1 MCAGV
6 RTLVFT
12 CRDMCKCVLVCES
25 VGTRGLAA
33 VSGKR
38 CELEESQCS
47 LSSPS
52 SRFPRGVETLVGTML
67 GLWGPRGTPV
77 GKSWGFLLGQGGF
90 SKFRRPAGTVPARK
104 LMSRRSSLE
113 QAKADS
119 TRMLIWT
126 LLSLDPGPKLTS
138 LCLLLPL
145 PTVVAL
151 QQEIRVL
158 RSVGQSSSSLL
169 PERS

>member
-1 MCAGV
+1 M
-6 RTLVFT
+6 
-12 CRDMCKCVLVCES
+12 
-25 VGTRGLAA
+25 
-33 VSGKR
+33 
-38 CELEESQCS
+38 
-47 LSSPS
+47 
-52 SRFPRGVETLVGTML
+52 VGTML

-90 SKFRRPAGTVPARK
+90 SKFLRPAGTVPARK

-113 QAKADS
+113 EAKADS